1 MEEKCNNEKFIEIT
15 NKDIYDMICSIK
27 ETIDGNGKKGLKEKI
42 SNNAL
47 NIKIQYGL
55 VSILVLA
62 ILKDLVMKWVG
73 LY

>member
-1 MEEKCNNEKFIEIT
+1 MTEECNNQDFVKIT

-55 VSILVLA
+55 VSILVIA
-62 ILKDLVMKWVG
+62 ILKDLVMKWAG